1 MLEFHA
7 PLEAARWLQGHV
19 HGTLQSDS
27 RKLGPGDGFLA
38 WPGGRSDGREHVAAA
53 LAHGATACL
62 MERVGAERFALDDE
76 RVAAYTDLKSAS
88 GAIAAEVFG
97 QPSQQLAVLAA
108 TGTNGKTSTVWW
120 LAQALSHLNGAA
132 PLPCAMMGTLGAG
145 MQGERLVTGLT
156 TPDSVQLQ
164 QTLRHFVDR
173 GVKVCALEASSIG
186 LVEQRLSGCQI
197 RCAIFTNF
205 TQDHLDYH
213 GSMQAYW
220 EAKRQLFDW
229 PSLQA
234 AVINIDDAQGAALA
248 LELEGGALDLWTVS
262 CAGDARLQA
271 RDIRHEAQGLRFRLV
286 ERGAPG
292 PGHELQTKLIG
303 RYNVSN
309 MLGVMAAM
317 RLLGIP
323 LTAVVDACTDLAP
336 VPGRMECL
344 GRPDQPLV
352 VVDYAHTPDALKQ
365 ALLALQPI
373 ARSRGGQLWCVFGC
387 GGERDAS
394 KRPLMGAIAA
404 RHADRVVVTSDNP
417 RAEKPEAIIS
427 QILLGLTGHVAVI
440 VEPDR
445 AQAIATALA
454 QATPHDLVL
463 VAGKGHEDYQEIA
476 GQRLAFSDQ
485 EQVRQGLRNGSA
497 PARGEALHG

>member
-7 PLEAARWLQGHV
+7 PLEAARWLQGRV
-19 HGTLQSDS
+19 RGTLQSDS

-62 MERVGAERFALDDE
+62 MERVGAERFALSDE

-132 PLPCAMMGTLGAG
+132 PLPCAMIGTLGAG

-164 QTLRHFVDR
+164 QLLRHFVDR

-220 EAKRQLFDW
+220 EAKRQLFHW

-234 AVINIDDAQGAALA
+234 AVINIDDPQGAALA
-248 LELEGGALDLWTVS
+248 LELEGGVLDLWTVS

-271 RDIRHEAQGLRFRLV
+271 RDVRHEAQGLRFTVV
-286 ERGAPG
+286 ERGAPE
-292 PGHELQTKLIG
+292 PGHELQTKLMG

-317 RLLGIP
+317 RSLGIP
-323 LTAVVDACTDLAP
+323 LTAVVGACTDLAP

-344 GRPDQPLV
+344 GRPDQALV